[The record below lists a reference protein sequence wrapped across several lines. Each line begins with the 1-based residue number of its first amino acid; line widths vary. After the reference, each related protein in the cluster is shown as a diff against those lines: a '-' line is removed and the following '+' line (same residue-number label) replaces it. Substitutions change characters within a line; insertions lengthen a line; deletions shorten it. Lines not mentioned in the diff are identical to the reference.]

1 MYIYILS
8 WKLWNQNKNEECHLI
23 LANCLEPQM
32 EPPIFRSD
40 SLEAGTQGCL
50 VDWGHARWLKGMRGP
65 RGHQRG
71 CGLHG
76 ALKHEVPRVSSTWRW
91 MVGLCVPMSPGTGSL
106 PPHSHPSWTRWLG
119 PAFWRRSSCE
129 LLAANATA
137 AGGWEDLGRAPAVSL
152 GVPAPG
158 CQLEEVVNTFCDSQ
172 LMQSCCSG
180 KIGDCLELDLFKV
193 HSSLQPD

>member
-1 MYIYILS
+1 MIILICIYIYILS

-106 PPHSHPSWTRWLG
+106 SPHSHPLLDTVAGSSFLEKEQLW
-119 PAFWRRSSCE
+119 AFSSQ
-129 LLAANATA
+129 
-137 AGGWEDLGRAPAVSL
+137 R
-152 GVPAPG
+152 
-158 CQLEEVVNTFCDSQ
+158 
-172 LMQSCCSG
+172 
-180 KIGDCLELDLFKV
+180 
-193 HSSLQPD
+193 HSSWWMGRSGQGTCSVPGSPCPRMPVGGSR